1 MSNIW
6 DFVND
11 ITFDKKDLFK
21 NSENI
26 KLTEKIYESF
36 LVNRALSYH
45 PDCIIPANEMNI
57 NGHIDKKLQHSYLL
71 NTIRPRK
78 RFSKWA
84 KSKESEYFEYVQMYY
99 KSSRGETKTLLSIL
113 TDEQLAYIKDQ
124 FVSPPEKIKKNK

>member
-1 MSNIW
+1 MNIW

-11 ITFDKKDLFK
+11 ITNDKKDLFK
-21 NSENI
+21 IADNI
-26 KLTEKIYESF
+26 KLAEKIYEPF

-57 NGHIDKKLQHSYLL
+57 NGHLDKKMQHSYLL

-84 KSKESEYFEYVQMYY
+84 KSKESEFFEYVQLYY
-99 KSSRGETKTLLSIL
+99 KTSRYDTKVLISVLS
-113 TDEQLAYIKDQ
+113 DKQLSYIKEQ
-124 FVSPPEKIKKNK
+124 FVSSPEKTKNNK